1 LSKQVPRGHE
11 DINCH
16 RCLPERVPMSE
27 VCHKCS
33 LWQELRGRDPNTGEE
48 TSEWRCVDAWLLI
61 GQLEI
66 AKMVRSGAVATE
78 TFRNEVVALNM
89 ASLNAAAAQ
98 PTPYQPHSQIQGQR
112 PAVLIESQPSNI
124 VDG

>member
-1 LSKQVPRGHE
+1 
-11 DINCH
+11 
-16 RCLPERVPMSE
+16 MSE

-33 LWQELRGRDPNTGEE
+33 LWQELRGIHPNTGEE
-48 TSEWRCVDAWLLI
+48 TSEWRCVDAWLLT

-66 AKMVRSGAVATE
+66 AKMVRGGTAATE
-78 TFRNEVVALNM
+78 SFRNEMVSLGA
-89 ASLNAAAAQ
+89 ASMNAAASQRA
-98 PTPYQPHSQIQGQR
+98 PYQPHSQIQGQR